1 MTTIG
6 YVGLGSNLGPRR
18 ENIESALREIA
29 LAPGVRLRRMSPL
42 YETDPVGGP
51 PQGSF
56 LNGVAEVEAEMAA
69 AELLLLLQGIEERL
83 GRRRTTRWGPRVID
97 LDLLLYGDEVSP
109 GPGLVLPHPRMKERE
124 FVLLPLADLNR
135 ELPVP
140 PTGRSIGE
148 LLDALQ
154 GERGDG
160 SSTRPRLVETPG
172 RGGAS

>member
-18 ENIESALREIA
+18 ENIEAALREISR
-29 LAPGVRLRRMSPL
+29 APGIRVRRTSPL

-69 AELLLLLQGIEERL
+69 DELLSLLQEIEERL

-97 LDLLLYGDEVSP
+97 LDLLLYGDEVRP
-109 GPGLVLPHPRMKERE
+109 GPGLILPHPRMQERE
-124 FVLLPLADLNR
+124 FVLRPLADLNR
-135 ELPVP
+135 DLPVP
-140 PTGRSIGE
+140 PEGRTVGE
-148 LLDALQ
+148 LLDALD
-154 GERGDG
+154 GECRDG
-160 SSTRPRLVETPG
+160 SPTRRPVETPG